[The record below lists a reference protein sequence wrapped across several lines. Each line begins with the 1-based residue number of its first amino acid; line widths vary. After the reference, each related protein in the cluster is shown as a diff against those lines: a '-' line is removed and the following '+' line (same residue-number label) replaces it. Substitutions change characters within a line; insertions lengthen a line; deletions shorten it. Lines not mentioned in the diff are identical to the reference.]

1 MSMDFYRAF
10 EDRFRGSRALVKSR
24 LLVYLPFVEPLRDY
38 YTSAPVVDLGCG
50 RGEWLEL
57 LKERGFDDVLGVD
70 IDDAMLAACR
80 ELCLPVHA
88 GDALDFLRQLPEA
101 SQAIVSGF
109 HIVEHLT
116 FATLQELV
124 KEAMRVLKP
133 GGLLIL
139 ETPNPENLVVGA
151 SSFYLD
157 PTHQRPIPPM
167 LLAFLSEY
175 TGFKRRKILRLQESI
190 ELKKTLAPDLLG
202 VLNGVS
208 PDYSV
213 VAQKDGPAEPLDAL
227 NSAFD
232 AKYGLTLE
240 ILAGRYQQQVEAR
253 ATQVEARATQA
264 EARAAQ
270 AEARAAQVEA
280 RATQVEARAT
290 QAEARATQAEARA
303 TQAEA
308 RATQAEARATQAEAR
323 ATQAEARATQAEA
336 RATQAEA
343 SATESS
349 AQPAAVYAS
358 TSWRICAPLRFIN
371 REVRQIATD
380 VRAWL
385 RSRRRARRHRTAQ
398 RLVQRAIAAGEAR
411 PGIGIGADST
421 PWTRLMASRLEAAR
435 AGMKREAQ

>member
-1 MSMDFYRAF
+1 
-10 EDRFRGSRALVKSR
+10 
-24 LLVYLPFVEPLRDY
+24 
-38 YTSAPVVDLGCG
+38 
-50 RGEWLEL
+50 
-57 LKERGFDDVLGVD
+57 
-70 IDDAMLAACR
+70 
-80 ELCLPVHA
+80 
-88 GDALDFLRQLPEA
+88 
-101 SQAIVSGF
+101 
-109 HIVEHLT
+109 
-116 FATLQELV
+116 
-124 KEAMRVLKP
+124 
-133 GGLLIL
+133 
-139 ETPNPENLVVGA
+139 
-151 SSFYLD
+151 
-157 PTHQRPIPPM
+157 M

-253 ATQVEARATQA
+253 ATQV
-264 EARAAQ
+264 
-270 AEARAAQVEA
+270 
-280 RATQVEARAT
+280 
-290 QAEARATQAEARA
+290 
-303 TQAEA
+303 
-308 RATQAEARATQAEAR
+308 EAR

>member
-308 RATQAEARATQAEAR
+308 RATQAEARATQAEA
-323 ATQAEARATQAEA
+323 
-336 RATQAEA
+336 

>member
-1 MSMDFYRAF
+1 
-10 EDRFRGSRALVKSR
+10 
-24 LLVYLPFVEPLRDY
+24 
-38 YTSAPVVDLGCG
+38 
-50 RGEWLEL
+50 
-57 LKERGFDDVLGVD
+57 
-70 IDDAMLAACR
+70 
-80 ELCLPVHA
+80 
-88 GDALDFLRQLPEA
+88 
-101 SQAIVSGF
+101 
-109 HIVEHLT
+109 
-116 FATLQELV
+116 
-124 KEAMRVLKP
+124 
-133 GGLLIL
+133 
-139 ETPNPENLVVGA
+139 
-151 SSFYLD
+151 
-157 PTHQRPIPPM
+157 M

-308 RATQAEARATQAEAR
+308 RATQAEA
-323 ATQAEARATQAEA
+323 
-336 RATQAEA
+336 